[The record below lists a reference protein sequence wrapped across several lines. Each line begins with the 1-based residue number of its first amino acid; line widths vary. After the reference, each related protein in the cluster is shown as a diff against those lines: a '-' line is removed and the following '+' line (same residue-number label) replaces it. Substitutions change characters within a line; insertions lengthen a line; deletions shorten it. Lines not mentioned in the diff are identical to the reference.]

1 MVFSME
7 KGSQTSIRVCPVIS
21 SNTTKKVDGFK
32 KHLIVSKLCLN
43 HPYQFFDMSGG
54 AIALKDELAFHPNS
68 AKPRDSSSHSLLSPP
83 LQG

>member
-1 MVFSME
+1 M
-7 KGSQTSIRVCPVIS
+7 S
-21 SNTTKKVDGFK
+21 SNTPKKVDGFK

-43 HPYQFFDMSGG
+43 HPYQVFYMGGG
-54 AIALKDELAFHPNS
+54 AIVLKDKLALHPNS